1 MNLEIIEIAGL
12 PSGEYDLL
20 TNGKTI
26 GTFSAGQLA
35 AGVNLAL
42 MPTPGATLAME
53 AWKISRKI
61 SSLQSRLR
69 SFAMVE
75 NVAARHGAKAD
86 DTDDICTKME
96 EFVNRLEKNGSKYAT
111 YYSRQLAAYR
121 RDKVQAGQLRAQEDD
136 CRRRLAMS
144 ASKKVAYTIAI
155 RPSAKQNGN

>member
-1 MNLEIIEIAGL
+1 MSPHNISFSYAPASLPFPTPEEYLEADAVYPVSKKMNLEIVEIAGL

-53 AWKISRKI
+53 A
-61 SSLQSRLR
+61 
-69 SFAMVE
+69 
-75 NVAARHGAKAD
+75 
-86 DTDDICTKME
+86 
-96 EFVNRLEKNGSKYAT
+96 
-111 YYSRQLAAYR
+111 
-121 RDKVQAGQLRAQEDD
+121 
-136 CRRRLAMS
+136 
-144 ASKKVAYTIAI
+144 SKKVAYTIAI